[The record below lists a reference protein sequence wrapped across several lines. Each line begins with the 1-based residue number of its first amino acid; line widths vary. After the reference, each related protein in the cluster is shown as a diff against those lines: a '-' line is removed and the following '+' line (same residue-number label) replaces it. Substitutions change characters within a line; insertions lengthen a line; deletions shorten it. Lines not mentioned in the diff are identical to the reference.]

1 MKACKIALFG
11 HRELYKHNV
20 VEERLYS
27 ILRDLMQSVVYMQI
41 YIGRNGEFDC
51 FAASVVKRAQNMFGN
66 ENSELILV
74 LPYSVKDIQYYEKYY
89 DAVIIPKSVEKIHPK
104 GAITQ
109 RNRWMIEECDLFVC
123 YVDKNSG
130 GAYTALEYAK
140 KMEKKIINLAL
151 EENEGQA

>member
-1 MKACKIALFG
+1 MKAYKIALLG

-27 ILRDLMQSVVYMQI
+27 ILRDLMEREVYVQI

-74 LPYSVKDIQYYEKYY
+74 LPYSVKDIPYYEKYY
-89 DAVIIPKSVEKIHPK
+89 DGVIIPQSVEKMHPK
-104 GAITQ
+104 GAIAQ
-109 RNRWMIEECDLFVC
+109 RNRWMIEECDLFIC
-123 YVDKNSG
+123 YVDKKSG
-130 GAYTALEYAK
+130 GAYAAFEYAK
-140 KMEKKIINLAL
+140 KTGKKIINLAVD
-151 EENEGQA
+151 ENK